1 MASQIANRGLMIIA
15 GNLLPYDKLGS
26 SFQFGTR
33 LFPSEKCNLA
43 TLVLN
48 TLRND
53 VQLFS
58 QISPES
64 TQVPEEICKEAIVSV
79 RSRSVG
85 IRCWFV
91 SDPKKIDRFLRFSVY
106 PLGSWKL
113 KKATKLIDQESLR
126 QPDFIGYLDDVANNE
141 LLSHYANDLT
151 DRLIRQL
158 ESFLL
163 TMNQQ

>member
-1 MASQIANRGLMIIA
+1 MASQITDRCLIIIA

-43 TLVLN
+43 TLVFN

-58 QISPES
+58 QISRES
-64 TQVPEEICKEAIVSV
+64 TQVPEENCKEAIVSV
-79 RSRSVG
+79 RLRSVG

-113 KKATKLIDQESLR
+113 KKATKLIDQETLR
-126 QPDFIGYLDDVANNE
+126 RPEFIADLKGVANFE
-141 LLSHYANDLT
+141 LHSSSVNDLIEG
-151 DRLIRQL
+151 LISHI
-158 ESFLL
+158 ENFH
-163 TMNQQ
+163 